1 MALFWLAFRRSVK
14 SLWIA
19 ALFSLLFSRKDIR
32 AGKDFQPEMNAQM
45 LIRHRVDIS
54 VRYVSRHQGDIVFMK
69 CIKSS
74 RVKIFRRGWVLLI
87 FPRADAD
94 GIERKIVNSGIL
106 CCLPENFDEREVG
119 LNAQRRFDEICPECH
134 FPSSHL
140 FLNNISSTHESCKC
154 PDINFS
160 RFHVAAPVMR
170 FSECVNFPVDS
181 GMRRMR
187 R

>member
-1 MALFWLAFRRSVK
+1 MTISKNYGTAL
-14 SLWIA
+14 
-19 ALFSLLFSRKDIR
+19 
-32 AGKDFQPEMNAQM
+32 
-45 LIRHRVDIS
+45 
-54 VRYVSRHQGDIVFMK
+54 K

-140 FLNNISSTHESCKC
+140 FLNNISSQFQKYWL
-154 PDINFS
+154 S
-160 RFHVAAPVMR
+160 RVRLCSHY
-170 FSECVNFPVDS
+170 
-181 GMRRMR
+181 
-187 R
+187 